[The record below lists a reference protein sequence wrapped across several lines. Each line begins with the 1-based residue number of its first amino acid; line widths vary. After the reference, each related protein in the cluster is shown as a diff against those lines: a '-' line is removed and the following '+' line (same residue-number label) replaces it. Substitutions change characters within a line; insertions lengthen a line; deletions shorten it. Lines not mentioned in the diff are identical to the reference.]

1 MPLKLLFTTDNHV
14 GFNEL
19 DPVRGDDATNAFAEV
34 LEIAKTEDVDLV
46 LQGGDLFHVNK
57 PSKRSMYQV
66 MKLLRQYCLGNKPVE
81 FEVLNHGQ
89 LALSDAAEFDHV
101 NFEDPNFNVGLPIF
115 AISGNHDDAG
125 GSASR
130 ESMLSPLD
138 LLSMSGLINHFG
150 RIPDNTKITV
160 KPILIEKYG
169 IKVAIYGMA
178 NVRDERLY
186 RTFMSGGV
194 HFLRPKTGADEWYNI
209 LMVHQNHTQFGP
221 KSYLP
226 EQFLPDFINLVLW
239 GHEHECKID
248 PVYNE
253 TKGFYV
259 VQPGS
264 SVATSLSAS
273 EAGSKHVLSVSID
286 TGKQAVFGKHILKA
300 VRPLILRTVTLST
313 DLPQSIKPMKRDTR
327 AKVTEWLIT
336 QVEEMIEEAEAEWL
350 AHHRAEEPKMLPLIR
365 LRVDYSGGY
374 ELENITRFSN
384 RFIGRVANSNDVLHL
399 IKRRNRLAGDAEIAQ
414 NRDLNRIIDVHAL
427 DGEAQEATSKLV
439 PLLMKEELRNED
451 LEILKPTGMVDA
463 LQRYVEKDEKQ
474 AIKIKVDD
482 LVKDHIKELEGEM
495 QRLDITRNDDDAE
508 LSVPAKRVTTTQT
521 QPVPET
527 KKRSNAASQKQ
538 MSLDFAPAKAPSQRA
553 PSQKAPSKRA
563 SSQRS
568 AEKPKARSA
577 RPEPTEASIIEE
589 SEDEATPPVPA
600 KPKRSNR
607 ATMQTSDIP
616 LFVDFEDDS
625 DDAMFSESE

>member
-89 LALSDAAEFDHV
+89 LALSDAAELDHV

-138 LLSMSGLINHFG
+138 LLSMSGMINHFG

-226 EQFLPDFINLVLW
+226 EQFLPDFMDLVLW

-336 QVEEMIEEAEAEWL
+336 QVEEMIEEADAEWL
-350 AHHRAEEPKMLPLIR
+350 AHHGPEEPKMLPLIR

-414 NRDLNRIIDVHAL
+414 NRGLNRIIDVHAL

-495 QRLDITRNDDDAE
+495 QRLDITRNVDDAE
-508 LSVPAKRVTTTQT
+508 ISVPAKRVTTTQT

-538 MSLDFAPAKAPSQRA
+538 TSLNFAPAKAPSQKA
-553 PSQKAPSKRA
+553 PSQR
-563 SSQRS
+563 SS
-568 AEKPKARSA
+568 EKPKARSA

>member
-34 LEIAKTEDVDLV
+34 MEIAKTEDVDLV

-89 LALSDAAEFDHV
+89 LALSDAPELDHV
-101 NFEDPNFNVGLPIF
+101 NFEDPNFNVGLPFF

-138 LLSMSGLINHFG
+138 LLSMGGLINHFG

-160 KPILIEKYG
+160 KPILIEKYD

-226 EQFLPDFINLVLW
+226 EQFLPDFMDLVLW

-286 TGKQAVFGKHILKA
+286 TGKQAVFNKHILKA

-313 DLPQSIKPMKRDTR
+313 DLPESIKPMKRDTR

-336 QVEEMIEEAEAEWL
+336 QVEEMLEEADAEWL
-350 AHHRAEEPKMLPLIR
+350 SHHRPEEPKMLPLIR

-384 RFIGRVANSNDVLHL
+384 RFIGRVANGNDVLHL
-399 IKRRNRLAGDAEIAQ
+399 IKRRNRLAGDAEIAH
-414 NRDLNRIIDVHAL
+414 NRDLNRIIDIHTM

-474 AIKIKVDD
+474 AIKTKVDD
-482 LVKDHIKELEGEM
+482 LVKDHILELESQM
-495 QRLDITRNDDDAE
+495 QGLDITRVEDTEGVNA
-508 LSVPAKRVTTTQT
+508 PAKRASTTQT
-521 QPVPET
+521 QPAPKT
-527 KKRSNAASQKQ
+527 KKRTPAESQQ
-538 MSLDFAPAKAPSQRA
+538 QTSIDFTSAKPVSQQPPAKSTT
-553 PSQKAPSKRA
+553 SKSSSGKSKA
-563 SSQRS
+563 
-568 AEKPKARSA
+568 KPKSA
-577 RPEPTEASIIEE
+577 QTEPTEASIIEE
-589 SEDEATPPVPA
+589 SEEDEATPPVAA
-600 KPKRSNR
+600 KPKRSTR
-607 ATMQTSDIP
+607 ASMQTSDIP

-625 DDAMFSESE
+625 DDAMFSESD

>member
-89 LALSDAAEFDHV
+89 LALSDAAELDHV

-169 IKVAIYGMA
+169 VKVAIYGMA

-226 EQFLPDFINLVLW
+226 EQFLPYFMDLVLW

-336 QVEEMIEEAEAEWL
+336 QVEEMIEEADAEWL
-350 AHHRAEEPKMLPLIR
+350 AHHGPEEPKMLPLIR

-414 NRDLNRIIDVHAL
+414 NRGLNRIIDVHAL

-495 QRLDITRNDDDAE
+495 QRLDITRNVDDAE
-508 LSVPAKRVTTTQT
+508 ISVPAKRVTTTQT

-538 MSLDFAPAKAPSQRA
+538 TSLNFAPAKAPSQ
-553 PSQKAPSKRA
+553 KAA
-563 SSQRS
+563 SQRS
-568 AEKPKARSA
+568 SEKPKARSA